1 MHTQFDNI
9 YKQIQQ
15 LGYIKKSIVG
25 KLDQVKQIYG
35 DMVKSNNN
43 KKIFL
48 LCLESFHFQYKAFNV
63 ELNNLD
69 RLYLLLSN
77 RAYNDYCSTYALLH
91 KHYVEYGLQIP
102 TESMHKPYKDLEPFA
117 EYTLDEISLVHNNS
131 VELLDGLKK
140 KHKSNADS
148 IISYKEKMML
158 GIRISSFIYT
168 LEYDNNVLKDQ
179 IRLYDSYFQ
188 FYYEVQTRYF
198 SGLLGKLKAFMGQ
211 IDGEIKIPDN
221 SLIEENDT
229 VSQVSDDAYI
239 VQGYLEE
246 NQIELGNF
254 VPLENQIELGN
265 FVPLENQIELGNF
278 VPLANAPSRE
288 LSVPLENQ
296 TDNNKIA
303 NNTETN
309 IKNKTIDNVNND
321 VRETP
326 FPDLALPLKEVNIIE
341 DTINPISLTINEE
354 PLELSKV
361 VQIIQKKVDIE
372 TLSTDSGSEMI
383 EQAIKV
389 IDSTVSASDKP
400 IRKRRGA

>member
-15 LGYIKKSIVG
+15 LGYIKKSIVE

-48 LCLESFHFQYKAFNV
+48 LCLDSFHFQYKAFNV

-117 EYTLDEISLVHNNS
+117 EYTLDEICLAHNNS
-131 VELLDGLKK
+131 VQLLDGLKK

-168 LEYDNNVLKDQ
+168 LEYDNNVLQDQ

-188 FYYEVQTRYF
+188 FYYEVQTKYF
-198 SGLLGKLKAFMGQ
+198 SGLLAKLKAFMGQ

-239 VQGYLEE
+239 IQGYFQE
-246 NQIELGNF
+246 NQMELGNF
-254 VPLENQIELGN
+254 VPLENQMEQNQMG
-265 FVPLENQIELGNF
+265 ENQMG
-278 VPLANAPSRE
+278 
-288 LSVPLENQ
+288 ENQ
-296 TDNNKIA
+296 MGESQNQIK
-303 NNTETN
+303 ETN
-309 IKNKTIDNVNND
+309 AANVD
-321 VRETP
+321 S
-326 FPDLALPLKEVNIIE
+326 L
-341 DTINPISLTINEE
+341 SLTINEE

-389 IDSTVSASDKP
+389 IDSTVSSSEKP

>member
-48 LCLESFHFQYKAFNV
+48 LCLDSFHFQYKAFNV

-117 EYTLDEISLVHNNS
+117 EYTLDEICLAHNNS
-131 VELLDGLKK
+131 VQLLDGLKK

-168 LEYDNNVLKDQ
+168 LEYDNSVLQDQ

-188 FYYEVQTRYF
+188 FYYEVQTKYF
-198 SGLLGKLKAFMGQ
+198 SGLLSKLKAFMGQ

-239 VQGYLEE
+239 VQGYFQE
-246 NQIELGNF
+246 NQMELGNF
-254 VPLENQIELGN
+254 VPL
-265 FVPLENQIELGNF
+265 VPLE
-278 VPLANAPSRE
+278 
-288 LSVPLENQ
+288 

-321 VRETP
+321 V
-326 FPDLALPLKEVNIIE
+326 KEVNIIE
-341 DTINPISLTINEE
+341 NTINPISLTINEE

>member
-1 MHTQFDNI
+1 MDKHKQFDI
-9 YKQIQQ
+9 IHKQIQQ
-15 LGYIKKSIVG
+15 LSYIKKSIVG

-48 LCLESFHFQYKAFNV
+48 LCLDSFHFQYKAFNV
-63 ELNNLD
+63 ELNNLE
-69 RLYLLLSN
+69 RMYLLLSN

-102 TESMHKPYKDLEPFA
+102 TLVEHKPYKDLEPFA

-131 VELLDGLKK
+131 VELLDGLKNK
-140 KHKSNADS
+140 YKDNAAS
-148 IISYKEKMML
+148 ITSYKEKMML

-168 LEYDNNVLKDQ
+168 LEYDNSVLQDQ
-179 IRLYDSYFQ
+179 IRLYDSYLQ
-188 FYYEVQTRYF
+188 FYYEVQTKYF
-198 SGLLGKLKAFMGQ
+198 SGLLCKLKAFMGQ
-211 IDGEIKIPDN
+211 IDSEIKIPDN

-239 VQGYLEE
+239 IQGYFQE
-246 NQIELGNF
+246 NQMEESQNQMELGNF
-254 VPLENQIELGN
+254 VPLEIQTEKNQI
-265 FVPLENQIELGNF
+265 
-278 VPLANAPSRE
+278 A
-288 LSVPLENQ
+288 
-296 TDNNKIA
+296 D
-303 NNTETN
+303 NTETN
-309 IKNKTIDNVNND
+309 MKNNTIDNVNND
-321 VRETP
+321 V
-326 FPDLALPLKEVNIIE
+326 KEVNIIE
-341 DTINPISLTINEE
+341 ETINPISLTINEE

-389 IDSTVSASDKP
+389 IDSTVSASEKP

>member
-1 MHTQFDNI
+1 MHTQFDII

-48 LCLESFHFQYKAFNV
+48 LCLDSFHFQYKAFNV
-63 ELNNLD
+63 ELGNLD

-91 KHYVEYGLQIP
+91 KHYVEYGLQVP
-102 TESMHKPYKDLEPFA
+102 TESLHRPYKDLEPFA
-117 EYTLDEISLVHNNS
+117 EYTLDEICLAHSNAVQ
-131 VELLDGLKK
+131 LLDGLKQK
-140 KHKSNADS
+140 YKENVES
-148 IISYKEKMML
+148 ITSYKEKMML

-168 LEYDNNVLKDQ
+168 LEYDNNVLHDQ

-188 FYYEVQTRYF
+188 FYYDVQTKYF
-198 SGLLGKLKAFMGQ
+198 SGLLAKLKAFMGQ

-221 SLIEENDT
+221 SLIEENDL

-246 NQIELGNF
+246 SQNSNAIS
-254 VPLENQIELGN
+254 LEFDN
-265 FVPLENQIELGNF
+265 
-278 VPLANAPSRE
+278 PS
-288 LSVPLENQ
+288 N
-296 TDNNKIA
+296 
-303 NNTETN
+303 
-309 IKNKTIDNVNND
+309 
-321 VRETP
+321 
-326 FPDLALPLKEVNIIE
+326 
-341 DTINPISLTINEE
+341 LTINKE
-354 PLELSKV
+354 PMELAKV
-361 VQIIQKKVDIE
+361 VQMIQKKVDIE
-372 TLSTDSGSEMI
+372 TLSTDSGSEVI

-389 IDSTVSASDKP
+389 IDSTVSEKP

>member
-48 LCLESFHFQYKAFNV
+48 LCLDSFHFQYKAFNV

-91 KHYVEYGLQIP
+91 KHYIEYELEVP
-102 TESMHKPYKDLEPFA
+102 TLVVHKPYKDLEPFA

-188 FYYEVQTRYF
+188 FYYEVQTLYF
-198 SGLLGKLKAFMGQ
+198 SILLSKLKAFMGQ

-239 VQGYLEE
+239 IQGYLEE
-246 NQIELGNF
+246 NQMDLGNFVPLENQMELGNF
-254 VPLENQIELGN
+254 VPLENQME
-265 FVPLENQIELGNF
+265 ESQNQMEK
-278 VPLANAPSRE
+278 
-288 LSVPLENQ
+288 
-296 TDNNKIA
+296 TDVKKKI
-303 NNTETN
+303 
-309 IKNKTIDNVNND
+309 IDNINND
-321 VRETP
+321 VRETEYLEATVLLP
-326 FPDLALPLKEVNIIE
+326 LEESKILLLGKPQFPLKEVNKNE
-341 DTINPISLTINEE
+341 ETINPISLTIAEE
-354 PLELSKV
+354 PIELSKV
-361 VQIIQKKVDIE
+361 VQMIQKKVELE

-389 IDSTVSASDKP
+389 IDSTVSASEKP